1 MYSYVARQP
10 ILDTDKNTIGYELLF
25 RDGLN
30 NLFPDMDAEQATSRL
45 ISEQFMSSCCNTTGN
60 KFAFVNFPYN
70 SLIRLIP
77 TLLPKDKLI
86 VEILEDCEPTDEL
99 LQAVVILSKKGYK
112 LALDDFIPDSR
123 WKRFLPYIDFIK
135 FDIQVFPLTEAKF
148 FIHHH
153 LSYKIKFLAERVETY
168 EEFQQAK
175 NIGFDYF
182 QGYFF
187 SKPEMLKQR
196 VIEPSELVTLQLC
209 KEMSTP
215 ELNYAAIEKLITSD
229 VPLSYKLLK
238 YVNASSVITK
248 TITSFKHAL
257 IYLGQDKL
265 RLFIFLIT
273 VAHAGR
279 HKPQSLYTLSIQRA
293 KICEQLVTKGAFKA
307 EPSQAFLM
315 GMFSLLDALLD
326 QPLSLLLT
334 HLPLSDELKL
344 ALNEGKGELGYLLNA
359 VQAYEK
365 ADWEKVS
372 HYCKGFGISE
382 EFFACQYAES
392 VEWGDEIVEWINH

>member
-25 RDGLN
+25 RDGPKN
-30 NLFPDMDAEQATSRL
+30 SFPDIDAEQATSRL
-45 ISEQFMSSCCNTTGN
+45 LSDQFMNSCWNTAGN
-60 KFAFVNFPYN
+60 KLAFVNFPYS
-70 SLIRLIP
+70 SLIKLIP

-86 VEILEDCEPTDEL
+86 IEILEDCEPTDEL

-123 WKRFLPYIDFIK
+123 WERFLPYIDFIK
-135 FDIQVFPLTEAKF
+135 FDIQVFSLTEAKS
-148 FIHHH
+148 FIHNH
-153 LSYKIKFLAERVETY
+153 LSYKIKFLAEKVETY

-175 NIGFDYF
+175 KIGFDYF

-187 SKPEMLKQR
+187 SKPEMLQQR
-196 VIEPSELVTLQLC
+196 VTAPSELVTLQLC
-209 KEMSTP
+209 KEISTP
-215 ELNYAAIEKLITSD
+215 ELDYSAIEKLIASD
-229 VPLSYKLLK
+229 VSLSYKLLK

-248 TITSFKHAL
+248 TITSFKHAFV
-257 IYLGQDKL
+257 YLGQDKL
-265 RLFIFLIT
+265 RLFISLMT
-273 VAHAGR
+273 VAHANQ
-279 HKPQSLYTLSIQRA
+279 HKPQSLYALSIQRA
-293 KICEQLVTKGAFKA
+293 RVCELLVAKGSFKA

-326 QPLSLLLT
+326 QPLSQLLT

-344 ALNEGKGELGYLLNA
+344 ALNEGKGELGHLLNA

-365 ADWEKVS
+365 ADWEQVN
-372 HYCKGFGISE
+372 HYCKILDISE
-382 EFFACQYAES
+382 TLFASQYAES
-392 VEWGDEIVEWINH
+392 VKWGDDFTIDS